1 MKITNDN
8 VYTVYDTIV
17 CETSVPTYDIITAI
31 QNYLPTDDFIE
42 FVEYLVKEYDLDE
55 TLEQYLDNEE

>member
-17 CETSVPTYDIITAI
+17 CETGVPTSDIITAI
-31 QNYLPTDDFIE
+31 QNYLPTDEFID
-42 FVEYLVKEYDLDE
+42 FVEYLVKEYDLEE
-55 TLEQYLDNEE
+55 TLEECIDNDD

>member
-17 CETSVPTYDIITAI
+17 CETGVPTSDIITAI
-31 QNYLPTDDFIE
+31 QNYLPTDEFID
-42 FVEYLVKEYDLDE
+42 FVEYLVKEYDLEE
-55 TLEQYLDNEE
+55 TLEECIDNEE

>member
-1 MKITNDN
+1 MKITYDN
-8 VYTVYDTIV
+8 VYTIYDTIV
-17 CETSVPTYDIITAI
+17 CETGVPTSDIITAI

>member
-1 MKITNDN
+1 MNITNDN

-17 CETSVPTYDIITAI
+17 CETGVPTSDIITAI
-31 QNYLPTDDFIE
+31 QNYLPTDEFID
-42 FVEYLVKEYDLDE
+42 FVEYLVKEYDLEE

>member
-1 MKITNDN
+1 MKITHDN

-17 CETSVPTYDIITAI
+17 CETGVPASDIITAI

-42 FVEYLVKEYDLDE
+42 FVEYLVKEYDLEE
-55 TLEQYLDNEE
+55 TLE

>member
-17 CETSVPTYDIITAI
+17 CETGVPASDIITAI